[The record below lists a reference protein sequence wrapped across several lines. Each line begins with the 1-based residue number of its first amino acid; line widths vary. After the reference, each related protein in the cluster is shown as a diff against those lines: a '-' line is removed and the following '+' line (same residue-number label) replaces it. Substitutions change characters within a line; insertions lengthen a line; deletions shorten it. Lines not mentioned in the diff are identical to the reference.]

1 MSIRKKRSLRA
12 VTARL
17 GAIFEMEPKEFE
29 VPIYQWD
36 SGSFTTIEDEFGVT
50 LPDDVLDWSIN
61 RVADWI
67 MVNGQ
72 SGD

>member
-1 MSIRKKRSLRA
+1 
-12 VTARL
+12 
-17 GAIFEMEPKEFE
+17 MEPKEFE